1 MLVRQIRD
9 RAFYEC
15 SNLISV
21 TIPKSVTS
29 ICEQIENFRI
39 YEYTNSAAEF
49 YSKTNEFGFIKI
61 NSEKI
66 CLLHEDLN
74 CDLINGRTNEEI
86 KNRLLENFKIESRYI
101 ITSSRFIIFPKKF
114 SFRRVANRL
123 FTDFVIQGAGE
134 ISFNLVGNSFVANC
148 FGGSKSL
155 NVKTRA
161 IDALIIQDELEA
173 NLNDE

>member
-1 MLVRQIRD
+1 MISNFAKYARTNKSLIVFSNSFDHIEVFKH
-9 RAFYEC
+9 FYNER
-15 SNLISV
+15 V
-21 TIPKSVTS
+21 KP
-29 ICEQIENFRI
+29 
-39 YEYTNSAAEF
+39 
-49 YSKTNEFGFIKI
+49 NEFGFIKI
-61 NSEKI
+61 NSERI

-134 ISFNLVGNSFVANC
+134 ISFNLVGNSFVVDC

-173 NLNDE
+173 NFNDE